1 MRSSVQLK
9 VCPPPDLLF
18 NHLLY
23 VKAFS
28 ATGYQEAIW
37 LQILKTN
44 YNDKNHHLVA
54 YWIIW
59 VYKETGHS
67 SRSL

>member
-1 MRSSVQLK
+1 MYNLK

-18 NHLLY
+18 KTPPVCKY
-23 VKAFS
+23 VFS

-44 YNDKNHHLVA
+44 YNNKIPPFGGLIELSGFIRKRVT
-54 YWIIW
+54 
-59 VYKETGHS
+59 K
-67 SRSL
+67 L